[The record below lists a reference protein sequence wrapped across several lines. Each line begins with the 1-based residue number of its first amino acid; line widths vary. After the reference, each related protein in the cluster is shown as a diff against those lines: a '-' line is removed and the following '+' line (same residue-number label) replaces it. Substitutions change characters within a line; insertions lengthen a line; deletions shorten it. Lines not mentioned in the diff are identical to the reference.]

1 MANGVPQLLNQI
13 ASITNPTALLVA
25 DAEIVIGLFAGPKWG
40 IGINGFFTIVPDS
53 VVDLEFKAD
62 WQVPNYPQELGAFQS
77 YNKVKLPFDARVRM
91 TKGGR
96 EAERAAFLN
105 SIDSLSNSLQLVD
118 VVTPTK
124 IYTNANIVHY
134 DYRRTSSNGVTL
146 LTVDIGLQEI
156 RIAPSPAFTNTQ
168 QPSGADAKNDG
179 LVQPQ
184 SAPATLFGPT
194 AVM

>member
-25 DAEIVIGLFAGPKWG
+25 DVENVLGLFAGPKWG
-40 IGINGFFTIVPDS
+40 IGINGTFVIVPDS
-53 VVDLEFKAD
+53 VVDLEYRAD

-77 YNKVKLPFDARVRM
+77 YNKVKIPFDARVRLN
-91 TKGGR
+91 KGR
-96 EAERAAFLN
+96 TEPERTAFLN
-105 SIDSLSNSLQLVD
+105 SIDALAQSLQLVD

-124 IYTNANIVHY
+124 IYSNANIVHY

-156 RIAPSPAFTNTQ
+156 RIAPSPAFSNTQ
-168 QPSGADAKNDG
+168 QPSGADAQNDG
-179 LVQPQ
+179 MVQTQ
-184 SAPATLFGPT
+184 AAPAALFGPT